1 MNDIES
7 ELLDYI
13 RLNDENNDVINNLKQ
28 IVKRREEEI
37 LDIQREFEDRFDR
50 EKESV
55 QSIKKKVS
63 TNAIITAA

>member
-37 LDIQREFEDRFDR
+37 LDIQRDFEDRFDR